1 MDANEQTNTNEE
13 VVNEAPETVPE
24 QNLLEN
30 QVNELKDQ
38 LLRALAEND
47 NLRKRF
53 QKEKEDALK
62 FGATNLAKDMISI
75 ADNLKRALEN
85 KSENS
90 AALAEALISG
100 VDLILKDVENIFQR
114 HGIEQIKSHG
124 EVFDPHLHQAVF
136 EAESEEHD
144 PGIIMQVVQD
154 GYKIHERL
162 LRPAMV
168 GVAKAKA
175 QQA

>member
-1 MDANEQTNTNEE
+1 MEANAQQDTNET
-13 VVNEAPETVPE
+13 VVNEAPENIPE
-24 QNLLEN
+24 QNSLEN
-30 QVNELKDQ
+30 QINELKDQ

-62 FGATNLAKDMISI
+62 FGVTNLAKDMISI

-100 VDLILKDVENIFQR
+100 VDLILKDVENIFLR
-114 HGIEQIKSHG
+114 HGIEQIKSLG
-124 EVFDPHLHQAVF
+124 EAFDPHLHQAVF
-136 EAESEEHD
+136 ESESEEHA
-144 PGIIMQVVQD
+144 PGTIMQVIQD
-154 GYKIHERL
+154 GYKIQERL

-168 GVAKAKA
+168 GVAKAKVTS
-175 QQA
+175 